1 MIKCIVIDDE
11 QPAIDIMKHY
21 ISKTPELDLV
31 GTFNNPLVGM
41 QEIKKK
47 NADLVFLDIQ
57 MEEMTGLE
65 VMNIINENVKVILC
79 TAYPQFALA
88 GFDLDA
94 VDYLL
99 KPIDFEEL
107 KEAVNK
113 ISSSE
118 NHTTFEENLQKL
130 MSQLQKPKEKRIA
143 LPVNHSL
150 QFFDF
155 EDIIRIE
162 SESNYSHIFLMDKR
176 KITLS
181 KTLKEVEEKFVGQD
195 FFRIH
200 QSHFINLN
208 HIDKIY
214 KGENAYLV
222 MKDGTQISISRHRK
236 DEFLDLIKK
245 I

>member
-79 TAYPQFALA
+79 TAYPQFALE

-99 KPIDFEEL
+99 KPISFDRFSKAVKKVLATIPNSSSINNLDTLDEDHIFVKTEQKGKL
-107 KEAVNK
+107 IKIYFKDVDYIEAMGNYITFHQGKNK
-113 ISSSE
+113 IVAYSTMKDLE
-118 NHTTFEENLQKL
+118 DILPLHTY
-130 MSQLQKPKEKRIA
+130 MRIHKSYIVA
-143 LPVNHSL
+143 LPKISMIENGFVVLGNGH
-150 QFFDF
+150 
-155 EDIIRIE
+155 RI
-162 SESNYSHIFLMDKR
+162 SIGSNY
-176 KITLS
+176 
-181 KTLKEVEEKFVGQD
+181 KEVFMSKMKF
-195 FFRIH
+195 RM
-200 QSHFINLN
+200 L
-208 HIDKIY
+208 
-214 KGENAYLV
+214 
-222 MKDGTQISISRHRK
+222 
-236 DEFLDLIKK
+236 
-245 I
+245 

>member
-79 TAYPQFALA
+79 TAYPQFALE

-99 KPIDFEEL
+99 KPISFDRFSKAVKKVLATIPNSSSINNLDTLDEDHIFVKTEQKGKL
-107 KEAVNK
+107 IKIYFKDVDYIEAMGNYITFHQGKNK
-113 ISSSE
+113 IVAYSTMKDLE
-118 NHTTFEENLQKL
+118 DILPLHTF
-130 MSQLQKPKEKRIA
+130 MRIHKSYIVA
-143 LPVNHSL
+143 LPKISMIENGFVVLGNGH
-150 QFFDF
+150 
-155 EDIIRIE
+155 RI
-162 SESNYSHIFLMDKR
+162 SIGSNY
-176 KITLS
+176 
-181 KTLKEVEEKFVGQD
+181 KEVFMSKIKF
-195 FFRIH
+195 RM
-200 QSHFINLN
+200 L
-208 HIDKIY
+208 
-214 KGENAYLV
+214 
-222 MKDGTQISISRHRK
+222 
-236 DEFLDLIKK
+236 
-245 I
+245 

>member
-79 TAYPQFALA
+79 TAYPQFALE

-99 KPIDFEEL
+99 KPISFDRFSKAVKKVLATIPNSSSINNLDTLDEDHIFVKTEQKGKL
-107 KEAVNK
+107 IKIYFKDVDYIEAMGNYITFHQGKNK
-113 ISSSE
+113 IVAYSTMKDLE
-118 NHTTFEENLQKL
+118 DILPLHTFMRIHKSYIVNLQRITSVVGNKIFIENQAINIGETYKNSFQNWL
-130 MSQLQKPKEKRIA
+130 KSQ
-143 LPVNHSL
+143 
-150 QFFDF
+150 
-155 EDIIRIE
+155 
-162 SESNYSHIFLMDKR
+162 
-176 KITLS
+176 
-181 KTLKEVEEKFVGQD
+181 
-195 FFRIH
+195 
-200 QSHFINLN
+200 
-208 HIDKIY
+208 
-214 KGENAYLV
+214 
-222 MKDGTQISISRHRK
+222 
-236 DEFLDLIKK
+236 
-245 I
+245 